1 MNKGLKQLTKTN
13 SVQVRVAAGGKEM
26 TAENKKP
33 ARKYVVAG
41 EKKGKK

>member
-1 MNKGLKQLTKTN
+1 MNKGLKSLTKAN
-13 SVQVRVAAGGKEM
+13 SVHVRVAPGGKDM
-26 TAENKKP
+26 ITENKKP